1 MLTSPSRAVGA
12 AGPTALLGLAHPPS
26 TRYPAATLGHS
37 PLPTPPYTAPS
48 TARRSAVKA
57 WPTAPLDGASGVL
70 GAAAVHPLPPGVAA
84 SAMAAAPGL
93 LALGSDDG
101 RLQLLAS
108 ARLGSS
114 SALSSAVQLGDE
126 EGALLACGMLGRG
139 GGGAAGGSGGGG
151 GGEHGSVL
159 LYSTEAPAP

>member
-1 MLTSPSRAVGA
+1 
-12 AGPTALLGLAHPPS
+12 
-26 TRYPAATLGHS
+26 
-37 PLPTPPYTAPS
+37 
-48 TARRSAVKA
+48 
-57 WPTAPLDGASGVL
+57 
-70 GAAAVHPLPPGVAA
+70 
-84 SAMAAAPGL
+84 MAAAPGL

-114 SALSSAVQLGDE
+114 SALASATQLGEE

-139 GGGAAGGSGGGG
+139 AGGAAGGSGGGGGG

>member
-1 MLTSPSRAVGA
+1 M
-12 AGPTALLGLAHPPS
+12 
-26 TRYPAATLGHS
+26 
-37 PLPTPPYTAPS
+37 PTPPYTAPC
-48 TARRSAVKA
+48 TAPRRSAVKA

-114 SALSSAVQLGDE
+114 SALSSALQLGED

-139 GGGAAGGSGGGG
+139 AGGAAGGSGGGG

>member
-1 MLTSPSRAVGA
+1 M
-12 AGPTALLGLAHPPS
+12 LGLAQPLS
-26 TRYPAATLGHS
+26 SRYSAATLGHS
-37 PLPTPPYTAPS
+37 PLPTPPCTAP
-48 TARRSAVKA
+48 RHSAVKA

-139 GGGAAGGSGGGG
+139 GGGGGSGGGGGGG

-159 LYSTEAPAP
+159 LYSTEAPAPLLPPLAP

>member
-1 MLTSPSRAVGA
+1 MLPVTRLIGSIRRGEIRWLNY
-12 AGPTALLGLAHPPS
+12 LL
-26 TRYPAATLGHS
+26 
-37 PLPTPPYTAPS
+37 
-48 TARRSAVKA
+48 
-57 WPTAPLDGASGVL
+57 ASV
-70 GAAAVHPLPPGVAA
+70 
-84 SAMAAAPGL
+84 

-139 GGGAAGGSGGGG
+139 GGGGGSGGGGGGG

-159 LYSTEAPAP
+159 LYSTEAPAPLLSPLAP